1 MDLQYKGTRARVR
14 SSDAVSGMLPLI
26 AIASLLL
33 GLSIS
38 NQSLWIDEGLTAWLA
53 SQHGLSGLFHA
64 MRVASEA
71 TTQPLEPAYHLY
83 TWGWVKVFGVSEFAL
98 RASNIPFAVLFV
110 SALAWSSRLSLG
122 SFRVDCPR
130 DVSVLGLLHERG
142 QTIHRSGACVTLS
155 LVAQLAYFTTQTAE
169 KLLPGSVVFLC
180 GSLGGCTC
188 WPLMPCPPL
197 SPWQCWKHETGA
209 LA

>member
-1 MDLQYKGTRARVR
+1 
-14 SSDAVSGMLPLI
+14 MLPLI
-26 AIASLLL
+26 GIASLLL

-110 SALAWSSRLSLG
+110 SALAWSSRRIFGVSI
-122 SFRVDCPR
+122 RVDCLR
-130 DVSVLGLLHERG
+130 AVAVFGRLNERG
-142 QTIHRSGACVTLS
+142 QTPH
-155 LVAQLAYFTTQTAE
+155 TTDGKRDA
-169 KLLPGSVVFLC
+169 
-180 GSLGGCTC
+180 
-188 WPLMPCPPL
+188 
-197 SPWQCWKHETGA
+197 
-209 LA
+209 